1 MEGLGRIMKLKN
13 IIALLLVVIV
23 LGASAYGYSIYKKIF
38 ADNISFSEREVFV
51 YIPSDSKYENVE
63 DILAPYLSD
72 MKNFRMTADKMSYPQ
87 NIRSGRFL
95 LKKGMNNYEIVRS
108 LRQNIPVKLTFNNQE
123 TIEQFAG
130 RIAQQIEP
138 DSLSILQA
146 ITDNDFLVD
155 NGFTQETAIAMFLPN
170 TYEFFWNTSAS
181 QFREKMAKEH
191 RRFWN
196 EERTAKA
203 KNLNMTPQE
212 VSTLASIVQKE
223 TVKVDERPKVAGAY
237 LNRIRIGMPLQADPT
252 AVFAYKKHTGDW
264 NEVIKRVKNIHTE
277 IDSPYNTY
285 FVTGLPP
292 GPITMSDISSIDAVL
307 NPEKHDFIYFCASVD
322 RFGYHEFAK
331 TYEQHKVNA
340 VKYQRWLNQQGY

>member
-1 MEGLGRIMKLKN
+1 MKLKN

-38 ADNISFSEREVFV
+38 ADNISFSEKEVFV
-51 YIPSDSKYENVE
+51 HIPTDATYKDVE
-63 DILAPYLSD
+63 KILYPFLSD
-72 MKNFRMTADKMSYPQ
+72 MDKFRMTADKMSYPQ

-95 LKKGMNNYEIVRS
+95 LKKGMNNYDIVRA
-108 LRQNIPVKLTFNNQE
+108 LRQNIPVRLTFNNQE

-138 DSLSILQA
+138 DSLSILQV

-155 NGFTQETAIAMFLPN
+155 NGFTQETAISMFIPN

-181 QFREKMAKEH
+181 QFREKMAKEY

-203 KNLNMTPQE
+203 EALNMTPQQ

-223 TVKVDERPKVAGAY
+223 TVKIDERPKVAGAY
-237 LNRIRIGMPLQADPT
+237 LNRLRIGMPLQADPT
-252 AVFAYKKHTGDW
+252 AVYAYKKHTGDW
-264 NEVIKRVKNIHTE
+264 NKVIKRVFDIHTSV
-277 IDSPYNTY
+277 DSPYNTY
-285 FVTGLPP
+285 KVSGLPV
-292 GPITMSDISSIDAVL
+292 GAITMPDISSVDAVL
-307 NPEKHDFIYFCASVD
+307 NYEKHDYLYFCASAE
-322 RFGYHEFAK
+322 RIGYHEFAK
-331 TYEQHKVNA
+331 TYDQHTINA
-340 VKYQRWLNQQGY
+340 RKYHKWLNQQGY

>member
-1 MEGLGRIMKLKN
+1 MKLKN

-38 ADNISFSEREVFV
+38 ADNISFSEKEVFV
-51 YIPSDSKYENVE
+51 HIPTDATYKDVE
-63 DILAPYLSD
+63 KILYPFLSD
-72 MKNFRMTADKMSYPQ
+72 MDKFRMTADKMSYPQ

-95 LKKGMNNYEIVRS
+95 LKKGMNNYDIVRA
-108 LRQNIPVKLTFNNQE
+108 LRQNIPVRLTFNNQE

-138 DSLSILQA
+138 DSLSILQV

-155 NGFTQETAIAMFLPN
+155 NGFTQETAISMFIPN

-181 QFREKMAKEH
+181 QFREKMAKEY

-203 KNLNMTPQE
+203 EALNMTPQQ

-223 TVKVDERPKVAGAY
+223 TVKIDERPKVAGAY
-237 LNRIRIGMPLQADPT
+237 LNRLRIGMPLQADPT
-252 AVFAYKKHTGDW
+252 AVYAYKKHTGDW
-264 NEVIKRVKNIHTE
+264 NKVIKRVFDIHTSV
-277 IDSPYNTY
+277 DSPYNTY
-285 FVTGLPP
+285 KVSGLPI
-292 GPITMSDISSIDAVL
+292 GAITMPDISSVDAVL
-307 NPEKHDFIYFCASVD
+307 NYEKHDYLYFCASAE
-322 RFGYHEFAK
+322 RIGYHEFAK
-331 TYEQHKVNA
+331 TYDQHTINA
-340 VKYQRWLNQQGY
+340 RKYHKWLNQQGY

>member
-1 MEGLGRIMKLKN
+1 MKLKN

-38 ADNISFSEREVFV
+38 ADNISFSEKEVFV
-51 YIPSDSKYENVE
+51 HIPTNATYKNVE
-63 DILAPYLSD
+63 EILSPYLLD
-72 MKNFRMTADKMSYPQ
+72 MDKFRMTAEKKSYPQ
-87 NIRSGRFL
+87 NIKSGRFL
-95 LKKGMNNYEIVRS
+95 LKKGMNSNDIVNA

-138 DSLSILQA
+138 DSLSILQI

-155 NGFTQETAIAMFLPN
+155 NGFTQETAISMFIPN

-181 QFREKMAKEH
+181 QFRERMAKEY

-203 KNLNMTPQE
+203 ETLNMTPQE

-223 TVKVDERPKVAGAY
+223 TVKIDERPRVAGVY
-237 LNRIRIGMPLQADPT
+237 INRLNKGHKLEADPT
-252 AVFAYKKHTGDW
+252 VIFAVKKHTGDF
-264 NEVIKRVKNIHTE
+264 NQVIKRVLYKHLE
-277 IDSPYNTY
+277 VDSPYNTY
-285 FVTGLPP
+285 KNAGLPP
-292 GPITMSDISSIDAVL
+292 APITMPDISSIDGVL
-307 NPEKHDFIYFCASVD
+307 NYEKHDYMFFCASVEN
-322 RFGYHEFAK
+322 FGYHEFAK
-331 TYEQHKVNA
+331 TLAQHNVNVA
-340 VKYQRWLNQQGY
+340 KYHRWVSQQGY